1 MATSKIR
8 QYLTGDYQPGERKLI
23 QKIDFFILT
32 FCCLSYLVNYLDRT
46 NLNNAYVSGMK
57 EELGFVG
64 DQLNQIN
71 TCFTIGYVIGQ
82 VPSNLSLHYVKPRF
96 WFPLMMVIWGGLTM
110 CTASVHSPKSI
121 MAIRFFQGLAE
132 ASTFVGTHYILGAW
146 YTERELGKRSG
157 IFTASGLAGTFF
169 GGFIQTGI
177 HSSMDG
183 LHGLS
188 GWRWL
193 FIIDGLLT
201 IPVAIYGFIFF
212 PDTPHTTQAFY
223 LTAEE
228 RALAASRVPQ
238 IQEKSPLTFRFLKK
252 VLSSWYWWGFVM
264 LWIIAGETESFSTN
278 SLLGLYM
285 KSHPVNKYTVAQLN
299 NYPTGVPAVGI
310 VSTLFWATLTDFLGG
325 KRYLV
330 SYFIGLTGIVTSV
343 MILVAS
349 KDPTS
354 AKSTSVVFGA
364 YYWAGAVY
372 ACQATFFAWC
382 NDAMRYE
389 EGVFRGVVLAGMN
402 LGSNAINAWWS
413 IVFYGASMAP
423 WFTRGMWAMIASS
436 IALIIWTIGLTY
448 LAHREDKRRVINAHE
463 TVSVDKGADIKD
475 DGTRSI
481 MLKIGGSWYFEEA
494 ARKGATKGETGVAP
508 EKEIRSHSIPRPAVG
523 APSHKLAGAEAGPI
537 RTGPAPPEAE
547 DDGFGAEQESVTA
560 VEFRCKCRIVSTHM
574 ILCNCTYVLPKLQ
587 KLLNAV
593 L

>member
-1 MATSKIR
+1 MALEKIR
-8 QYLTGDYQPGERKLI
+8 QYLHVEYQPGERKLI

-71 TCFTIGYVIGQ
+71 TCFTVGYVIGQ
-82 VPSNLSLHYVKPRF
+82 IPSNLSLHYVKPRF
-96 WFPLMMVIWGGLTM
+96 WFPLMMIIWGGLTM
-110 CTASVHSPKSI
+110 CTASVHSPRAI
-121 MAIRFFQGLAE
+121 MAIRFFQGVAE

-177 HSSMDG
+177 HSSMNG

-193 FIIDGLLT
+193 FIIDGLMT

-212 PDTPHTTQAFY
+212 PDTPHTTKAFY
-223 LTAEE
+223 LTEEE
-228 RALAASRVPQ
+228 RKLAASRVPE
-238 IQEKSPLTFRFLKK
+238 IQEKSPLTFHFAKK
-252 VLSSWYWWGFVM
+252 VLTSWYWWGFVM

-285 KSHPVNKYTVAQLN
+285 KSHPTNKYTIPQLN

-330 SYFIGLTGIVTSV
+330 AYFIGLTGIVTSI
-343 MILVAS
+343 MILVAA

-354 AKSTSVVFGA
+354 AHSTSVVFGA

-382 NDAMRYE
+382 NDAMRCE

-436 IALIIWTIGLTY
+436 IALIVWTTGLTF
-448 LAHREDKRRVINAHE
+448 LTHKEDQRRVLHAQE
-463 TVSVDKGADIKD
+463 
-475 DGTRSI
+475 
-481 MLKIGGSWYFEEA
+481 
-494 ARKGATKGETGVAP
+494 
-508 EKEIRSHSIPRPAVG
+508 
-523 APSHKLAGAEAGPI
+523 AEAG
-537 RTGPAPPEAE
+537 
-547 DDGFGAEQESVTA
+547 SVTKGTDGKDDDN
-560 VEFRCKCRIVSTHM
+560 V
-574 ILCNCTYVLPKLQ
+574 
-587 KLLNAV
+587 
-593 L
+593 